1 MTNFEWRRKIHT
13 CEKTI
18 WRNFTVS
25 VRNTMWKLPK
35 FSQSLTHFFWQKF
48 RESNVFSFF
57 ANHLMN
63 DNSANWQY
71 SEVHFLQVAKKD
83 EIHWF
88 HVIFVAI
95 KCGNF
100 RIFLTF
106 RFYVKS
112 ILENIKVQKMLFFFV
127 ILGGSEFLI
136 LVNFSLQRIQKS
148 KFRASKWGKMAVLG
162 PLSNTWNWFHGKSE
176 WQKNSEI
183 STPQCGNYGNT
194 LWKFRNFTAVHVYCH
209 VIFAKIPSN

>member
-1 MTNFEWRRKIHT
+1 MAVQWSALSTGGQKGWNSLIS
-13 CEKTI
+13 
-18 WRNFTVS
+18 RNFCCDKV
-25 VRNTMWKLPK
+25 WKFQN
-35 FSQSLTHFFWQKF
+35 FSNIQIL
-48 RESNVFSFF
+48 REINIREHKSS
-57 ANHLMN
+57 
-63 DNSANWQY
+63 
-71 SEVHFLQVAKKD
+71 KD
-83 EIHWF
+83 A
-88 HVIFVAI
+88 V
-95 KCGNF
+95 
-100 RIFLTF
+100 
-106 RFYVKS
+106 
-112 ILENIKVQKMLFFFV
+112 FFV

-194 LWKFRNFTAVHVYCH
+194 LWKFRNFTAVHVHCH

>member
-71 SEVHFLQVAKKD
+71 SEVKCKIVISTGGQKGRHYYQGRFMK
-83 EIHWF
+83 F
-88 HVIFVAI
+88 HPFSRHCALISHNFVSI
-95 KCGNF
+95 KCGNVT
-100 RIFLTF
+100 IKC
-106 RFYVKS
+106 YVKS
-112 ILENIKVQKMLFFFV
+112 ILENIKVQKMLFFCNFRGLW
-127 ILGGSEFLI
+127 IFNFGKFQPSENSKVKI
-136 LVNFSLQRIQKS
+136 QSL
-148 KFRASKWGKMAVLG
+148 
-162 PLSNTWNWFHGKSE
+162 
-176 WQKNSEI
+176 
-183 STPQCGNYGNT
+183 
-194 LWKFRNFTAVHVYCH
+194 
-209 VIFAKIPSN
+209 